1 MREINQLLRLNI
13 PHTSTL
19 SRMERELLRYPAKG
33 ERTNGPKFEV
43 QKVYNAPRIQSK
55 PEYSLTPYKIPINCI
70 DAHRASMKILFVHQN
85 FPGQYLHLAQHLG
98 SIPGNQV
105 VFITQRRDAELP
117 GVRKL
122 VYQPH
127 RLVTRNMHHY
137 LQGTEAGLLNAQTVA
152 RIALNLKQSGFT
164 PDVIVGHHGWGE
176 IWYLKDVFPDVPLL
190 GYFEFFYRAQGAD
203 VGFAPDEPQLFDTG
217 PKAAHPKPGESIS
230 TRCGGHRPMSYR
242 LAEVSLP

>member
-1 MREINQLLRLNI
+1 
-13 PHTSTL
+13 
-19 SRMERELLRYPAKG
+19 
-33 ERTNGPKFEV
+33 
-43 QKVYNAPRIQSK
+43 
-55 PEYSLTPYKIPINCI
+55 
-70 DAHRASMKILFVHQN
+70 MKILFVHQN

-164 PDVIVGHHGWGE
+164 PYVIVGHNGWGE
-176 IWYLKDVFPDVPLL
+176 IWYLKDVFPYVPLL

-203 VGFAPDEPQLFDTG
+203 VGFAPDEPKLFDTG
-217 PKAAHPKPGESIS
+217 PRLRTQNLGNLLALNAADIGPCPTDWQKSLYPERYRDMLHVVHEGIDTRTVIPDAEARLHLAGHPG
-230 TRCGGHRPMSYR
+230 
-242 LAEVSLP
+242 